1 MDCFVSLQKIKL
13 HPQRMDLIKTF
24 NNVINTKNEGVKH
37 DNYQRYLLKKKRC
50 NIVVTKTT

>member
-13 HPQRMDLIKTF
+13 HPQRMDLIKTY

-37 DNYQRYLLKKKRC
+37 DNYQRYLLKKKKC